1 MQLFGLKTCDRCRAA
16 RKALGD
22 VEFIDVRAD
31 GVPDAVLSAAL
42 AEFGDALIN
51 RSSTTWRNLSES
63 ERSAEAMALLRAH
76 PTLMKRP
83 LIVAG
88 AKMTLGW
95 TPDVAEVWSEG

>member
-63 ERSAEAMALLRAH
+63 ERSADAMALLRAH

-88 AKMTLGW
+88 AQMTLGW
-95 TPDVAEVWSEG
+95 TPDVAGVWSAG

>member
-16 RKALGD
+16 RKALPD

-31 GVPDAVLSAAL
+31 GVPEAVMTAAL

-63 ERSAEAMALLRAH
+63 ERGADLRALWAAH

-88 AKMTLGW
+88 DKMTLGW
-95 TPDVAEVWSEG
+95 TPNVAEAWGGA